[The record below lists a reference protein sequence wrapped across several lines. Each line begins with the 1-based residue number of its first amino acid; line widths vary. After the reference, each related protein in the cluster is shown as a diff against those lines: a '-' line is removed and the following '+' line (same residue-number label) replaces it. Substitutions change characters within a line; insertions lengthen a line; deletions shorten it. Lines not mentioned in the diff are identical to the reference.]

1 MLNENIKTIRK
12 SKGLSQE
19 ELAIKLNVVRQTVSK
34 WERGLS
40 VPDSE
45 MLISISDALETPV
58 STLLGETS
66 VEAPADDLKAISQKL
81 EIINLQ
87 LARNKAAKR
96 KIIHWLFIVLCTLI
110 VITAVIFISL
120 NSPYLGWDFSD
131 PETAVVGTFFH
142 AFEWFFFRLA
152 PIVLIGGIIGIV
164 LTRKKQ

>member
-1 MLNENIKTIRK
+1 MKE
-12 SKGLSQE
+12 
-19 ELAIKLNVVRQTVSK
+19 
-34 WERGLS
+34 
-40 VPDSE
+40 
-45 MLISISDALETPV
+45 
-58 STLLGETS
+58 
-66 VEAPADDLKAISQKL
+66 ISQKL

-87 LARNKAAKR
+87 LARNKVAKR

>member
-1 MLNENIKTIRK
+1 MLNENIKAIRK

-81 EIINLQ
+81 
-87 LARNKAAKR
+87 
-96 KIIHWLFIVLCTLI
+96 
-110 VITAVIFISL
+110 
-120 NSPYLGWDFSD
+120 
-131 PETAVVGTFFH
+131 
-142 AFEWFFFRLA
+142 
-152 PIVLIGGIIGIV
+152 
-164 LTRKKQ
+164 